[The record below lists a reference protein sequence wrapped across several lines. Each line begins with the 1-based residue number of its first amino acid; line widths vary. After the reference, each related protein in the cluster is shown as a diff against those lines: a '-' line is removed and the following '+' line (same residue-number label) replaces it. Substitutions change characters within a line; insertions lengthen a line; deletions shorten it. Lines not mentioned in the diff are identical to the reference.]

1 MTIAT
6 SDFNQADS
14 TTVGPGTFT
23 EVTGNWET
31 LSNQLHL
38 VSVGSTSRLRFE
50 SDTGSSDMYCQ
61 ATGVDLILTSDTF
74 MAVCARFDAAASTF
88 YYFGV
93 EKTPGT
99 FAAGSYTL
107 GKSIAG
113 ATTVLVASTANAFTN
128 GSSIK
133 ILCQGSTIQGYIGG
147 SLKTSITDTSITTG
161 SLGGIRGYRDVA
173 GDDFHIDNLEVGSI
187 VSNASWSPRPHTRFA
202 PFKPGA
208 PR

>member
-1 MTIAT
+1 MTTST

-14 TTVGPGTFT
+14 TTVGPGSFT
-23 EVTGNWET
+23 EVTGDWET

-38 VSVGSTSRLRFE
+38 VSVGSTSRLRYE
-50 SDTGSSDMYCQ
+50 ADTGSSDMYCQ
-61 ATGVDLILTSDTF
+61 MTGVDLVLTSDTF

-99 FAAGSYTL
+99 FSAGSYTL

-113 ATTVLVASTANAFTN
+113 ATTVLVASTASAFTN
-128 GSSIK
+128 GSQIK
-133 ILCQGSTIQGYIGG
+133 IVCQGNVIQGYIGG
-147 SLKTSITDTSITTG
+147 TLKTSVTDASITTG
-161 SLGGIRGYRDVA
+161 SRGGVRGYRDVA
-173 GDDFHIDNLEVGSI
+173 GDNFHIDNIEVGSLLA
-187 VSNASWSPRPHTRFA
+187 NASWSSHTATRFA
-202 PFKPGA
+202 PFQPGA